1 MLVAITQFDE
11 SFVNIV
17 TVTFSTL
24 IVIEM
29 LNIMTEV
36 NTLKPKM
43 VFSILLS
50 LLMYFGSIVLFRQYF
65 QVSYIDGTFCIKI
78 LILALLAWLPLWM
91 AKKILRKCDPT
102 QE

>member
-43 VFSILLS
+43 IFSILLS
-50 LLMYFGSIVLFRQYF
+50 LLMYFGSIVLFR
-65 QVSYIDGTFCIKI
+65 
-78 LILALLAWLPLWM
+78 
-91 AKKILRKCDPT
+91 
-102 QE
+102 

>member
-65 QVSYIDGTFCIKI
+65 
-78 LILALLAWLPLWM
+78 
-91 AKKILRKCDPT
+91 
-102 QE
+102 